1 MASNGFS
8 SPGGFTGTLYDKC
21 QYQRTLNESVSPLQ
35 YQLLFAKYENC
46 NKCVYDD
53 NSFYVKN
60 NSQIVDMESE
70 LKNITRRYS
79 KCPQYKYNPGCKKSC
94 HCTSTFDRAHVPVV
108 MAQEVCPI
116 IFSNIPRVTDR
127 GYRLND
133 VMPSCPPSR
142 RN

>member
-1 MASNGFS
+1 MASGGFS
-8 SPGGFTGTLYDKC
+8 SAGGFTSTLYDKC

-35 YQLLFAKYENC
+35 YQLMFAKYENC

-53 NSFYVKN
+53 KSFFVKYSPN
-60 NSQIVDMESE
+60 IVDTESE

-94 HCTSTFDRAHVPVV
+94 HCTSTFDRNVPKV
-108 MAQEVCPI
+108 MAQEICPI
-116 IFSNIPRVTDR
+116 IFNNIPRVNDR

-133 VMPSCPPSR
+133 VGPSCEPQR
-142 RN
+142 RV

>member
-1 MASNGFS
+1 MASGGFS
-8 SPGGFTGTLYDKC
+8 SPGGFTKTLYDKC
-21 QYQRTLNESVSPLQ
+21 AYQRDLSESVSPLQ

-53 NSFYVKN
+53 NSFWTKN
-60 NSQIVDMESE
+60 NGKIIDTESE

-94 HCTSTFDRAHVPVV
+94 HCTSTFERSNPVV
-108 MAQEVCPI
+108 LAPENCPI
-116 IFSNIPRVTDR
+116 VFNNIPRLQDK

-133 VMPSCPPSR
+133 VMPSCPPPR
-142 RN
+142 RF